1 MPLGFLVGGA
11 LKAVGFFLRG
21 FWNAGAHALGNGIAA
36 GTAATMGLESGTK
49 ALAEANAKK
58 AGGEPGKPAKPETAR
73 GSGALPTGQG
83 PSPEM
88 VRAVFAQMMNPQPA
102 AAA

>member
-1 MPLGFLVGGA
+1 
-11 LKAVGFFLRG
+11 
-21 FWNAGAHALGNGIAA
+21 
-36 GTAATMGLESGTK
+36 MGLESGTK